1 VTPVPDP
8 TKPEPPEVVAVKAVA
23 ALGAQQVY
31 DEAVAAEQALR
42 DRHTVLRS
50 ARNEVKRL
58 DERIERREFELVEQH
73 RPDYKTQAEFERA
86 FKGITLNDP
95 DLIAIRSQRDEA
107 QSSQHEMEHAIREA
121 ELTIKIRSARMTELG
136 GILSFYGSV
145 KMLRAAASTPDTPD
159 TPENRD
165 DPR

>member
-1 VTPVPDP
+1 VSFHN
-8 TKPEPPEVVAVKAVA
+8 A
-23 ALGAQQVY
+23 ARGAR
-31 DEAVAAEQALR
+31 AEI
-42 DRHTVLRS
+42 
-50 ARNEVKRL
+50 RNF

-95 DLIAIRSQRDEA
+95 DLIALRKERNTMADAMLVAEQRV
-107 QSSQHEMEHAIREA
+107 REA